1 MTLDAVKKNMGR
13 LVLYDGDS
21 YRLTACRMFIDP
33 ITKRFAYGG
42 ELVSVKTN
50 TVIHAPLDKIKERL

>member
-1 MTLDAVKKNMGR
+1 MTLTEVKKNMEKT
-13 LVLYDGDS
+13 VLYDGDP

-42 ELVSVKTN
+42 ELVSMRTN
-50 TVIHAPLDKIKERL
+50 TVIHAPLDKIKEK